1 MVKFALF
8 QKWVLDHNKNAKRK
22 SMKKLYMN
30 GTCSEHLRMRPDT
43 IKNLVQSQRKLRS
56 DLLYGCSTIGN
67 NSFENDLHIIQNFDN
82 IQDCYKYL
90 W

>member
-22 SMKKLYMN
+22 SMKNYTCQN

-43 IKNLVQSQRKLRS
+43 IKNLVQSKK
-56 DLLYGCSTIGN
+56 I
-67 NSFENDLHIIQNFDN
+67 EI
-82 IQDCYKYL
+82 
-90 W
+90 